1 MAAKKAK
8 RRRLIFKRI
17 RFLLILCLVFF
28 IGYQINRMLSGENI
42 IKDVLAFSQQFSKVD
57 SINQQEDNKDS
68 LNGIGSE
75 KTGRIKNE
83 LSKYLSG
90 LEGHYGVYYYNLVTK
105 ESFGINEC
113 EEFTAAS
120 TIKVPINLY
129 LYRKIKN
136 GEVNP
141 LGTLKYIRDD
151 FEGGTGIIQSQS
163 FGKKY
168 TIKQLSRL
176 SITHS
181 DNVATNMLLRYMG
194 IKNVKNY
201 MRDIGGAVVKDNKNV
216 SCPKDL
222 GLYMK
227 HVYEFSKNNGDMG
240 MELMDSL
247 LNTKFNDRIPALLPS
262 SIKVAHKIGTQ
273 VKTVNDVGIVFKDN
287 PYIISIMSK
296 EVDENKAPG
305 EIAKIS
311 KIVYDLD

>member
-1 MAAKKAK
+1 MASKKAK
-8 RRRLIFKRI
+8 RIRLIYKRI
-17 RFLLILCLVFF
+17 RFLLILCLLFF
-28 IGYQINRMLSGENI
+28 MGYQINRMLSGENI
-42 IKDVLAFSQQFSKVD
+42 IKDVLAFSQQFSKID
-57 SINQQEDNKDS
+57 SINHQEDNKDN
-68 LNGIGSE
+68 LNGVGSE
-75 KTGRIKNE
+75 KTDRIKNE

-90 LEGHYGVYYYNLVTK
+90 LDGHYGVYYYNLVTR
-105 ESFGINEC
+105 ESFGINEY

-129 LYRKIKN
+129 LFRKIET
-136 GEVNP
+136 GDVNP

-181 DNVATNMLLRYMG
+181 DNVATNMLLRYLG
-194 IKNVKNY
+194 INNIKNY
-201 MRDIGGAVVKDNKNV
+201 MRSIGGTVVKDDKNV
-216 SCPKDL
+216 SCPRDM
-222 GLYMK
+222 GIYMK
-227 HVYEFSKNNGDMG
+227 HIYEFSNTNGELG

-262 SIKVAHKIGTQ
+262 NIKVAHKIGTQ
-273 VKTVNDVGIVFKDN
+273 VNTVNDVGIVFKDN

-305 EIAKIS
+305 EVAKIS